1 MIGGLIY
8 AYVHGIS
15 NEDYLNLT
23 SNFCIPF
30 GMWVLGFSILHIC
43 SCVES
48 VRKKDYL
55 TLAIEMIQAIIVIA
69 SMLYWIYLTDQYIPI
84 IEQIREYNHNK
95 NWDAALQLEREHFD
109 LRSKQYWLPF
119 VTHVVVFAL
128 NVIPALVRRIQ
139 KWFRQKDERKN
150 RGEDQ

>member
-1 MIGGLIY
+1 
-8 AYVHGIS
+8 
-15 NEDYLNLT
+15 
-23 SNFCIPF
+23 
-30 GMWVLGFSILHIC
+30 
-43 SCVES
+43 
-48 VRKKDYL
+48 
-55 TLAIEMIQAIIVIA
+55 
-69 SMLYWIYLTDQYIPI
+69 MLYWIYLTDQYIPI